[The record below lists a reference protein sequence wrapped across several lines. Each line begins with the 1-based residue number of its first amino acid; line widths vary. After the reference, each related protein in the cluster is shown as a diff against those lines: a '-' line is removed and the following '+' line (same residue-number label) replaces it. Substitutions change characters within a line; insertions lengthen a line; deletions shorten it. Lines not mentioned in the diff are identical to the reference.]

1 MQRHFHKWQTTFAN
15 TLFLICSAALL
26 FFCVP
31 TAHAQ
36 GCSMC
41 RDTTAGSAP
50 QVRAALRK
58 AIPVLAVP
66 AIALF
71 VGFFVI
77 ARRTDL
83 WHRTGSDAERQSGGE
98 PL

>member
-1 MQRHFHKWQTTFAN
+1 MMRRIRYLLTLLLRGYALPLCFA
-15 TLFLICSAALL
+15 TLLLSSAPA
-26 FFCVP
+26 
-31 TAHAQ
+31 AHAQ

-50 QVRAALRK
+50 KVRAALRR
-58 AIPVLAVP
+58 AIPVLAIP

-71 VGFFVI
+71 IGFFVV

-83 WHRTGSDAERQSGGE
+83 WQDPEADAPLSSDTD
-98 PL
+98 

>member
-1 MQRHFHKWQTTFAN
+1 MRRIDFSREHIRRLCLA
-15 TLFLICSAALL
+15 TLFVACTLAG
-26 FFCVP
+26 
-31 TAHAQ
+31 HAQ

-50 QVRAALRK
+50 QIRSGLRR
-58 AIPVLAVP
+58 AIPVLAIP

-77 ARRTDL
+77 ARRTDT
-83 WHRTGSDAERQSGGE
+83 WNRKVEGIDNDH
-98 PL
+98 